1 MNESGLRMSAYIA
14 LVGGAIEHAEDSGN
28 KDEALRLGKLV
39 INVAQEY
46 VAKVEASMRAD
57 KEHD

>member
-1 MNESGLRMSAYIA
+1 MSAYIA